1 VRHQPP
7 HHRQVL
13 VHDGH
18 VQHALTFYMKKKHF
32 TAIRIGES
40 AGSVFLVKLVP

>member
-1 VRHQPP
+1 LMNVRAERHQPP

-18 VQHALTFYMKKKHF
+18 VQHALTCYMKN
-32 TAIRIGES
+32 
-40 AGSVFLVKLVP
+40 KLSCI